1 MTTLAV
7 PALDTVEPAMTSKK
21 PTRVRATAETMAA
34 KQRDISVSE
43 FFAKNRHLLGFDN
56 PRKALLTTVKEAV
69 DNSLDACEEAG
80 ILPDITVVIEDLE
93 EMAKLPK
100 GQMAKEA
107 EAGEDGKKPKVSKS
121 SRYRVTVVDN
131 GPGIVRKQIEHIF
144 GRLLYGS
151 KFHRL
156 KMSRGQQGI
165 GISAAG
171 MYGLITT
178 GKPMMIQTRPDAKKK
193 AHHIELAMN
202 TKTNRAEVTVDEETD
217 DFPLARLRELN
228 ASVREQAEKG
238 ELLSRASYPTGTSV
252 SIELEGKYQRG
263 RGSVDE
269 FLELTAIANPH
280 AKVTLVRPTRVVEEE
295 EDVPLLKR
303 TKEPAAPARGSGEIG
318 ATEGQSLAGA
328 SGSSAP
334 AITEDLGPLV
344 IFPRAV
350 SELPPETKEI
360 QPHPKGVE
368 LGTLLQ
374 MLKDFQETTRNAGS
388 ATLYTFLQEKFSR
401 VSSGTASEFCQ
412 AIGVTSRTKV
422 EDLEPKHAEALYKA
436 FQEAKLA
443 PPPTDCL
450 APIGVQ
456 QLLKGMFKGVRAEFY
471 AASSREAEVYRGR
484 PFLIEAAIA
493 FGGELGADDTARVI
507 RFANRVPLL
516 FQQSACSSFKGV
528 SETNWRNYDLQQ
540 PRGGLPV
547 GPLVIMIHMA
557 SVWVP
562 FTSESKEAIADYDE
576 IRKEMKLALMECGR
590 KLGTYLRKRAKMK
603 REGERRDIFERYIGE
618 ISQAIHAINGEDAKK
633 LYAVLLTQAKK
644 RTAIADQKLDDEGKK
659 VKDEEAEDL
668 EGVLV
673 VGGAGLES
681 EAAKERG
688 SEAGKRATKGEGY
701 EAARQRGIKAKGDG
715 GTSRRGG
722 RGGRAGKSRAAGDGD
737 DLPLLAPSK
746 AEAAMLKVASLAKDD
761 EAGSARARGSARGG
775 AAGEKTMPGIKSAPA
790 KSPPVKPGATPA
802 APAPKPGEKK
812 PKPKM
817 RLVNGKL
824 VPMDDGPR
832 LF

>member
-1 MTTLAV
+1 MPRTALPNPPSSNPMKSQ
-7 PALDTVEPAMTSKK
+7 PAA
-21 PTRVRATAETMAA
+21 RATAESMAS

-80 ILPDITVVIEDLE
+80 ILPDITVVIEDLQPDRP
-93 EMAKLPK
+93 AS
-100 GQMAKEA
+100 A
-107 EAGEDGKKPKVSKS
+107 KS
-121 SRYRVTVVDN
+121 SRYRITSIDN
-131 GPGIVRKQIEHIF
+131 GPGIVRKQVENVF
-144 GRLLYGS
+144 GRLLFGS

-178 GKPMMIQTRPDAKKK
+178 GKPMLIQTRPNASDP

-217 DFPLARLRELN
+217 DFPLQRLRSLPQ
-228 ASVREQAEKG
+228 VRELQDQG
-238 ELLSRASYPTGTSV
+238 VFLSPADYPTGTSV

-280 AKVTLVRPTRVVEEE
+280 SRITLVRPTRITEE
-295 EDVPLLKR
+295 EDESPLLKSTR
-303 TKEPAAPARGSGEIG
+303 ANAARAAASVPEDPDLVGLGRSGV
-318 ATEGQSLAGA
+318 A
-328 SGSSAP
+328 SVPVEKA
-334 AITEDLGPLV
+334 AAEVTQDLGPLV

-350 SELPPETKEI
+350 NELPPETKEI

-374 MLKDFQETTRNAGS
+374 MIKDYEAAERGG
-388 ATLYTFLQEKFSR
+388 TLYAFLQERFCR
-401 VSSGTASEFCQ
+401 VTPASAADFCK
-412 AIGVTSRTKV
+412 AIGVTSRTKAGGI
-422 EDLEPKHAEALYKA
+422 EPQQAEALFRV
-436 FQEAKLA
+436 FQDSKLA

-456 QLLKGMFKGVRAEFY
+456 QLLKGMFKGVRGEFY
-471 AASSREAEVYRGR
+471 AASSREADVYRGR
-484 PFLIEAAIA
+484 PFLIETAIA
-493 FGGELGADDTARVI
+493 FGGDLPKEDSARVI

-516 FQQSACSSFKGV
+516 FQQSACSSFKAV
-528 SETNWRNYDLQQ
+528 AETNWRNYDLQQ
-540 PRGGLPV
+540 PRGGTPV

-590 KLGTYLRKRAKMK
+590 KLGTYLRKRAKMD
-603 REGERRDIFERYIGE
+603 RENERRDVFERYIGE
-618 ISQAIHAINGEDAKK
+618 IAKAINAINNTDAKK
-633 LYAVLLTQAKK
+633 LYDALSVQAKK
-644 RTAIADQKLDDEGKK
+644 RTATADQTLDDEGRR
-659 VKDEEAEDL
+659 VKEEDPSDQ
-668 EGVLV
+668 EGVIV
-673 VGGAGLES
+673 IGPAVG
-681 EAAKERG
+681 
-688 SEAGKRATKGEGY
+688 
-701 EAARQRGIKAKGDG
+701 
-715 GTSRRGG
+715 
-722 RGGRAGKSRAAGDGD
+722 AAGEPEG
-737 DLPLLAPSK
+737 DLPRSIMAPSK
-746 AEAAMLKVASLAKDD
+746 AERAMLEAASRGVDD
-761 EAGSARARGSARGG
+761 EP
-775 AAGEKTMPGIKSAPA
+775 MPRKSKPA
-790 KSPPVKPGATPA
+790 KSLPEIAAGDAKRSQPA
-802 APAPKPGEKK
+802 ASGKVPAVGPTNGKPAEGK
-812 PKPKM
+812 PKL
-817 RLVNGKL
+817 RLDLRTGKL
-824 VPMDDGPR
+824 KPSDETG